1 MKSAAVSSPAAA
13 LLLLVACL
21 ITVAL
26 VILGEGSA
34 KWAFDWPKAWTLPA
48 ASWIGGFMNWLTTDA
63 AIGPLRFS
71 DVTRFL
77 AAMVDLPYRFV
88 LALLSTGFAA
98 GEGSGARMILP
109 PVSWLAVTAVFV
121 LLGYYAGG
129 VRLALLEAAC
139 LGFVAVFGQWA
150 SAMLTLASILV
161 AVPLGVAGGLA
172 LGILAYRYPWVDRA
186 LKPLLD
192 LMQTIPVFAYL
203 VPILILFGFGPTA
216 AVMATLIYAMP
227 PMTRITTL
235 ALQRVTPEIHDLGR
249 MVGCNRR
256 QMTWQVLVPSVKD
269 ALMVGVNQVIML
281 SLNMVIIAS
290 MIGAGGL
297 GFDVLAALRRL
308 DFGAGLEAGFAIVAL
323 AIALDRLSQAFAR
336 KKPDPPRKGGFVA
349 RNPYLTAVLALL
361 AAGSLLSLLMPGM
374 RDFPEAARLSTG
386 PFWSDLMAW
395 INVNYFDTLE
405 AIKTAVL
412 TGLLLPVKRFL
423 LGLPWFGVVLLL
435 AALGYRLGG
444 WRLAVLA
451 GGLALLIAA
460 TGQWEKAMIT
470 VYLCGVSVVLAMAIG
485 LVIGV
490 VVAERDLLWRGVQ
503 AVIDTLQTLPSFVYL
518 MPAVMLFRVGDF
530 TAMLAV
536 IAYAIVPA
544 IRYTV
549 LGLQGVDPRI
559 IEAGRAMG
567 CTRWQILTRIRLKLA
582 LPEIL
587 LGLNQT
593 IMFALSMLVI
603 TALVGTRDLGQE
615 VYIALTKADPGRGL
629 VAGLA
634 VAFIAIIA
642 DRLIHAAARK
652 ERARLGL
659 AGA

>member
-1 MKSAAVSSPAAA
+1 
-13 LLLLVACL
+13 
-21 ITVAL
+21 
-26 VILGEGSA
+26 
-34 KWAFDWPKAWTLPA
+34 
-48 ASWIGGFMNWLTTDA
+48 
-63 AIGPLRFS
+63 
-71 DVTRFL
+71 
-77 AAMVDLPYRFV
+77 
-88 LALLSTGFAA
+88 
-98 GEGSGARMILP
+98 
-109 PVSWLAVTAVFV
+109 
-121 LLGYYAGG
+121 
-129 VRLALLEAAC
+129 
-139 LGFVAVFGQWA
+139 
-150 SAMLTLASILV
+150 
-161 AVPLGVAGGLA
+161 
-172 LGILAYRYPWVDRA
+172 
-186 LKPLLD
+186 
-192 LMQTIPVFAYL
+192 
-203 VPILILFGFGPTA
+203 
-216 AVMATLIYAMP
+216 
-227 PMTRITTL
+227 
-235 ALQRVTPEIHDLGR
+235 
-249 MVGCNRR
+249 
-256 QMTWQVLVPSVKD
+256 
-269 ALMVGVNQVIML
+269 
-281 SLNMVIIAS
+281 
-290 MIGAGGL
+290 
-297 GFDVLAALRRL
+297 
-308 DFGAGLEAGFAIVAL
+308 
-323 AIALDRLSQAFAR
+323 
-336 KKPDPPRKGGFVA
+336 
-349 RNPYLTAVLALL
+349 
-361 AAGSLLSLLMPGM
+361 
-374 RDFPEAARLSTG
+374 
-386 PFWSDLMAW
+386 MAW

-405 AIKTAVL
+405 AVKTTVL

-460 TGQWEKAMIT
+460 SGQWEKAMIT

-485 LVIGV
+485 LLAGV
-490 VVAERDLLWRGVQ
+490 AVAERDLLWRGMQ